1 MPDTYLGTPATSNDP
16 LFDSAWLK
24 VTHALGH
31 TRALFDDIEAFEK
44 SAGSNPVGSVRA
56 EYDARRHGFAVYP
69 IDVAATPTRWGLV
82 LGDIA
87 HNFRSSLDH
96 LAWALVCRGK
106 TPPDILSHRQRQQIY
121 FPITDKHENFNKQ
134 LATKLPGVK
143 RGDIAIVRR
152 RQPYN
157 YRRPNRDRH
166 FLAILNLLNNGDK
179 HRTLQPVWVYPTFV
193 GVEVWRMQDCIVTQ
207 KSWPRRK
214 GPLSTDSEL
223 TFIRA
228 KRRGDNP
235 HLEVRVDIRTEPS
248 IEQRLSVKS
257 WIITCTA
264 LTSILL
270 NEFSKP
276 PDEAH
281 DRDLWNWFAAR
292 ANEDVAAAAAARTQ
306 KRAKR

>member
-31 TRALFDDIEAFEK
+31 ARALFDDIESFEK
-44 SAGSNPVGSVRA
+44 SAGRNPVGSVRA

-69 IDVAATPTRWGLV
+69 NDVAATPTRWGLV

-106 TPPDILSHRQRQQIY
+106 TPPHTLSHRQRQQIY
-121 FPITDKHENFNKQ
+121 FPITDKRENFNKQ

-166 FLAILNLLNNGDK
+166 FLTILNLLNNGDK

-193 GVEVWRMQDCIVTQ
+193 GVEVWRMQDCVVTQ
-207 KSWPRRK
+207 RSWPRRQ
-214 GPLSTDSEL
+214 GPLSTDREL

-228 KRRGDNP
+228 KRRGGKP
-235 HLEVRVDIRTEPS
+235 HLEVRVDIQTEPS

-264 LTSILL
+264 LTTILL

-276 PDEAH
+276 PDEANG
-281 DRDLWNWFAAR
+281 RDLWNWLAAR
-292 ANEDVAAAAAARTQ
+292 AKEDVASAVAARTQ